1 LDVVERLHAELGPN
15 LWLMHQKLAPNDI
28 PTMSSTSL
36 VLISSGGPVHQP
48 TKPEEVLQREHT
60 YEQNGKRFLLSDV
73 YVFSA
78 AEVF

>member
-1 LDVVERLHAELGPN
+1 MLHAELGPN
-15 LWLMHQKLAPNDI
+15 LWLMQQKLTPNDA
-28 PTMSSTSL
+28 PTTLSTSL
-36 VLISSGGPVHQP
+36 VLISPGGPVCQP

-60 YEQNGKRFLLSDV
+60 YEQNSKQFLFSDS